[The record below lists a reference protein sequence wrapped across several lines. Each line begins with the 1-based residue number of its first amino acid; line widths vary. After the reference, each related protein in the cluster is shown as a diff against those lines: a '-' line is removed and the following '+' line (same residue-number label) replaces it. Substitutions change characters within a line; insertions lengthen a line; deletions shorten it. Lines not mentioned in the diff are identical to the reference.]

1 MSKIEH
7 FWFGAIGGGTN
18 LRAIRSSVL
27 SLPNDTGEES
37 QVNSADVRLC
47 QIRGYTI
54 EILSGIEM
62 TLEALNRL
70 ALVGF
75 LMVYFAVMGALMS
88 ISMPLFDGVQ
98 ERSVLLF
105 VMLPA
110 GLIGLTIIA
119 FEKMQKENAE
129 QDE

>member
-1 MSKIEH
+1 
-7 FWFGAIGGGTN
+7 
-18 LRAIRSSVL
+18 
-27 SLPNDTGEES
+27 
-37 QVNSADVRLC
+37 
-47 QIRGYTI
+47 
-54 EILSGIEM
+54 M

-75 LMVYFAVMGALMS
+75 LMAYFAVMGALMS